1 MIKTVIEY
9 NLGLN
14 LNPYFFLVLLFNLNW
29 VVNLSN
35 QNCRKSKLLSENKLE
50 MKNWP
55 NSRFIKKIE
64 HLARMCGS
72 QVSLE
77 EPKGIIFLC
86 LSEHEL

>member
-1 MIKTVIEY
+1 
-9 NLGLN
+9 
-14 LNPYFFLVLLFNLNW
+14 
-29 VVNLSN
+29 
-35 QNCRKSKLLSENKLE
+35 